1 MGLMYLYEEVIRLLK
16 NMKLEELE
24 ILSYADLTELIL
36 KEENKTFTTPVI
48 FRKIC
53 DLLGYTDEEYTDK
66 IGDYYTSLSTDK
78 RFVFLDNNEW
88 DLREKTPVA
97 IVLDDEE
104 DEEEE
109 IEEDEEEDMID
120 EYDEDIDSAIEDD
133 ELDDNDEELDDLAI
147 LTDEELDEN

>member
-1 MGLMYLYEEVIRLLK
+1 MLK

-97 IVLDDEE
+97 IVLDDDE

-109 IEEDEEEDMID
+109 IEEDDEEEVTD
-120 EYDEDIDSAIEDD
+120 EYEEDIDSAIDD
-133 ELDDNDEELDDLAI
+133 EELDDNDEELDDLAI
-147 LTDEELDEN
+147 LTDEELEEN

>member
-1 MGLMYLYEEVIRLLK
+1 MLK

-97 IVLDDEE
+97 IVLDDDE

-109 IEEDEEEDMID
+109 IEEEDEEEATD
-120 EYDEDIDSAIEDD
+120 EYEEDIDSSIDD
-133 ELDDNDEELDDLAI
+133 EELDDNDEELDDLAI
-147 LTDEELDEN
+147 LTDEELEEN